1 VAIGPAALV
10 ADDVAEGRLVQPFR
24 RPTLPEWRYVAYVRE
39 SRDRDAAIAFR
50 DWLVRTAAGH
60 DRTAV
65 RVQKRAGSVARG

>member
-39 SRDRDAAIAFR
+39 SRDRDAAMAFR
-50 DWLVRTAAGH
+50 DWLVRAAAAR
-60 DRTAV
+60 DRTVMRDA
-65 RVQKRAGSVARG
+65 KRTGRTAHR